1 MDPSPSAADPAPAPP
16 AEETSRLSR
25 ISRWLKPTLVVALL
39 TFAAG
44 VVFGN
49 VLPTSGE
56 LAATQRRLD
65 DQREENERLKK
76 RIADLTAHAQRL
88 EKDPW
93 LTERILRDQLKMSA
107 DGEVLIR

>member
-1 MDPSPSAADPAPAPP
+1 MDRSPSAADTSAATDATPP
-16 AEETSRLSR
+16 GR
-25 ISRWLKPTLVVALL
+25 IARWLRPVLVVGLL

-49 VLPTSGE
+49 LLPTRAE

-65 DQREENERLKK
+65 EQREENERLKR
-76 RIADLTAHAQRL
+76 RIDGLTERAQRL

-93 LTERILRDQLKMSA
+93 LTERILRNELRMSA
-107 DGEVLIR
+107 EDEVIVR

>member
-1 MDPSPSAADPAPAPP
+1 MDPSPYAADVDPS
-16 AEETSRLSR
+16 ETPSRLQRLSE
-25 ISRWLKPTLVVALL
+25 WLRPTLVVALL

-49 VLPTSGE
+49 VIPTRAE

-65 DQREENERLKK
+65 DTRAENARLKQ
-76 RIADLTAHAQRL
+76 RIADLSRAAQRL

-93 LTERILRDQLKMSA
+93 TTERILRDELKMS
-107 DGEVLIR
+107 GEDEVIVR